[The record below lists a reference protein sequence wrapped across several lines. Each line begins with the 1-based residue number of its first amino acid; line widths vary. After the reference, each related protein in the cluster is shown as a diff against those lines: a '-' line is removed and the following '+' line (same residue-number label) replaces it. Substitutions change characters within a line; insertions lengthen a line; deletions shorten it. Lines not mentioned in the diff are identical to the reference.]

1 MADPPGMHPFM
12 APNPS
17 TMAFLNDAFDL
28 IDAWREGLASS
39 EAIVEW
45 ADRQI
50 AATPTDDLPEWLL
63 DLSMYGPDK
72 CMRRP
77 FQDFIEIPTLSFERA
92 FAIRARL
99 LNVEDDAQIDQF
111 VRWVSR
117 ACMGHDLDARA
128 VQFGYELEHVWGD
141 CDRMDLAVQLV
152 RTDLAA
158 VVSTLPT
165 ISDDVIRALRG
176 NCTRAG

>member
-1 MADPPGMHPFM
+1 M

-28 IDAWREGLASS
+28 IYAWRVGLTSS
-39 EAIVEW
+39 EAVVEW
-45 ADRQI
+45 ADHQI
-50 AATPTDDLPEWLL
+50 AATLPEDLPEWLL

-77 FQDFIEIPTLSFERA
+77 SRDFIEVPTWSFERA
-92 FAIRARL
+92 LAIRARL
-99 LNVEDDAQIDQF
+99 LNVEDDAQIEQF

-176 NCTRAG
+176 NCI